1 MKTSSSSPE
10 DQHKNSVEE
19 APARST
25 EGSCTAEPAPEPLLL
40 SCDYLVVGSGAMGL
54 AFVDSLLLLQPDAS
68 VMLVDKHPAP
78 GGHWND
84 DYGYVLLHQPSLVYG
99 VQSSQLEGSWLK
111 LLLKG
116 QVPLLHRA
124 NQAEILRYYKEV
136 VDKHVAAGNLQ
147 YFPSSSY
154 DLDQTPEAVK
164 YDDEDDNNVMIHSFR
179 SLPVR
184 TTGDGDGEGETERA
198 QHRRYRVKVKVMV
211 VDAVQGEVQIP
222 ATTPPRFGVEDTS
235 LIKVVTPNELHE
247 MHHQKAQASEDAS
260 SSGYAWKYVGWMVR
274 RVGSWF
280 FSSSEVPLDAAA
292 STYVVLGCGKTG
304 MDAIVYLI
312 SERKVKPENIVWV
325 SSRDV
330 WVINRMRGGPSAYH
344 QELLEQAGNHEAT
357 MDSLEAKQL
366 VYRLDP
372 DVRPTASVRFPTVSG
387 AEIKTLRSVTN
398 KIRQGRVQSISVVD
412 NQYPRLVFEDGSDLV
427 LRDAH
432 VRDTVFVHCT
442 APGPFN
448 GRTVDSIYSE
458 VAVAGNS
465 KSLKMTLFPILPPP
479 IPLSGAMLARI
490 ETSRRNGTCDLE
502 WGQALLGS
510 PNPSPPLDHPT
521 APASSSSSPA
531 PSSHTSAAAMWTK
544 LIRPYI
550 FASPDPKAHLDVHRN
565 LAAFLALLDKDPAV
579 GANWLSKGNR
589 LSVYSWVEKLRA
601 YENVHLMMDHAKTI
615 GYSDDEV
622 RTLQLFA
629 DRLAPLQGR

>member
-1 MKTSSSSPE
+1 MKTSSSSP
-10 DQHKNSVEE
+10 DK
-19 APARST
+19 APAHSA
-25 EGSCTAEPAPEPLLL
+25 EGSCAAEPAQEPLLL
-40 SCDYLVVGSGAMGL
+40 SCDYLVVGGGAMGL
-54 AFVDSLLLLQPDAS
+54 AFIDSLLLLQPDAS
-68 VMLVDKHPAP
+68 VMLVDRHPAP

-99 VQSSQLEGSWLK
+99 VQSSQLEGNWLK

-124 NQAEILRYYKEV
+124 NQAEILRYYQEV
-136 VDKHVAAGNLQ
+136 VNRHVAAGNLQ

-164 YDDEDDNNVMIHSFR
+164 DDDADDNNVTVHSFR

-184 TTGDGDGEGETERA
+184 TTGDGDGQFETEGA
-198 QHRRYRVKVKVMV
+198 QHRQYRVQVKVMA

-222 ATTPPRFGVEDTS
+222 ATTPPRFAVEDTS
-235 LIKVVTPNELHE
+235 LRVVTPNELHE
-247 MHHQKAQASEDAS
+247 MNHPKAQASEDEA
-260 SSGYAWKYVGWMVR
+260 SSGYAWTYVGWLFR
-274 RVGSWF
+274 PIGNWL
-280 FSSSEVPLDAAA
+280 FSSETTSSAAA
-292 STYVVLGCGKTG
+292 TTTYVVLGCGKTG
-304 MDAIVYLI
+304 MDAVVYLVN
-312 SERKVKPENIVWV
+312 ELKVKPERIVWV
-325 SSRDV
+325 ISRDV
-330 WVINRMRGGPSAYH
+330 WVINRLRGGPSAYH

-372 DVRPTASVRFPTVSG
+372 DVRPTAPFRFPTVSG
-387 AEIKTLRSVTN
+387 AEIKVLRSITN

-412 NQYPRLVFEDGSDLV
+412 SQYPRLVFENGSDLV
-427 LRDAH
+427 LKDAS

-448 GRTVDSIYSE
+448 GRTIDSIYSE
-458 VAVAGNS
+458 EVVAGGDT
-465 KSLKMTLFPILPPP
+465 SLKMTLFPILPPP

-502 WGQALLGS
+502 FGQALLGS
-510 PNPSPPLDHPT
+510 PNESPPLDYPT
-521 APASSSSSPA
+521 TTASSSSPA
-531 PSSHTSAAAMWTK
+531 PRDAAAMWTK

-565 LAAFLALLDKDPAV
+565 LAAFLALLDKDPTV

-589 LSVYSWVEKLRA
+589 LSVYTWVEKLRA
-601 YENVHLMMDHAKTI
+601 YENAHLMMDHAKTI

-622 RTLQLFA
+622 RTLQLLA